1 LIADALALAARGA
14 DSQRRSLD
22 RIAGPWGMAA
32 RAAARELEQ
41 ASSGERARRLAAVRA
56 PMPPGLRG
64 VHPSWI
70 EHALADLPARARRA
84 LAEGPRDGVDV
95 WLVRWACSE
104 LPALPAL
111 RAHDRLSAP
120 PFGGAAQS
128 GEARPCE
135 CREVRRPEDLLVL
148 AGDALA
154 RWLERVGHDQL
165 AYAASLAHA
174 EARRRD
180 ELGPARSVIAR
191 CRGGEPA
198 IIAARCL
205 APHLAGAP
213 LVARQLA
220 VKLPR
225 ERGLAVE
232 HELAAHAADP
242 LADAPTW
249 TALVAIGGA
258 AG

>member
-1 LIADALALAARGA
+1 MIADALALAARGA
-14 DSQRRSLD
+14 DGQRRSLD
-22 RIAGPWGMAA
+22 RIGGPWGIAA

-41 ASSGERARRLAAVRA
+41 ASSSERARRLAAVRA

-104 LPALPAL
+104 LPALPIHE
-111 RAHDRLSAP
+111 R
-120 PFGGAAQS
+120 
-128 GEARPCE
+128 CE
-135 CREVRRPEDLLVL
+135 VHRPEDLLLL
-148 AGDALA
+148 ASDALA

-191 CRGGEPA
+191 CRGGDPA